1 MYLPPRS
8 WLGVAV
14 VSVVWL
20 WAAVAAVKA
29 QEATTSAPSNTT
41 TQAATFAAQT
51 FADFLKAEELATKHT
66 SDVIEQTLTAFE
78 WIIGIVGAILISGA
92 GLFAWALRTGNIAD
106 KKQMLEELRTRVT
119 ETIDREI
126 GTTLT
131 RVAQRGKEAEQEL
144 SNQLDQARGKIA
156 AAENA
161 LKEHGDIILDL
172 VAFTVGQWPYN
183 HLKAIYDKKTGLLPD
198 KEFKFHEYPSSFKR
212 EIGFLIDNG
221 YLQNINLDEF
231 KDGDEMF
238 DMLTI
243 TKAGEAYIRFR
254 ESRASMGA
262 LV

>member
-8 WLGVAV
+8 WLGVVV

-20 WAAVAAVKA
+20 LATAAAVKA

-106 KKQMLEELRTRVT
+106 KKQILEELRTRVT

-131 RVAQRGKEAEQEL
+131 RMAQRAKEAEQEL

-172 VAFTVGQWPYN
+172 VAFTVG
-183 HLKAIYDKKTGLLPD
+183 
-198 KEFKFHEYPSSFKR
+198 
-212 EIGFLIDNG
+212 
-221 YLQNINLDEF
+221 
-231 KDGDEMF
+231 
-238 DMLTI
+238 
-243 TKAGEAYIRFR
+243 
-254 ESRASMGA
+254 
-262 LV
+262 